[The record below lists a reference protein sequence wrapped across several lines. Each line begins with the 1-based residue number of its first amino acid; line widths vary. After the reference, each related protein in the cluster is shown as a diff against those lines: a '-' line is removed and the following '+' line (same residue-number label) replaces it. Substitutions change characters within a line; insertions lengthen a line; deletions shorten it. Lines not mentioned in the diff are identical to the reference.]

1 MRGTVAFERLSC
13 STFSSDKRNSYV
25 RIRLN
30 DAVYRK
36 PFSPSAPTDIL
47 IQIIR
52 QLCHRANPALED
64 RARWINMSNSFRQRT
79 PKQGTLQRT
88 AVSRMSLG
96 RQKLRFSWTISWS
109 GLGL

>member
-13 STFSSDKRNSYV
+13 STSSSNKKNSYV

-36 PFSPSAPTDIL
+36 PFSPTALTKIRIL

-64 RARWINMSNSFRQRT
+64 RAR
-79 PKQGTLQRT
+79 
-88 AVSRMSLG
+88 
-96 RQKLRFSWTISWS
+96 
-109 GLGL
+109 